1 MKVSLYIGLMT
12 IFCSACSH
20 QRLVPQISEK
30 EKVVEVTEINPDRQT
45 ALTKQN
51 FFQLVQIYDISPFLY
66 TSRISIENKVPPR
79 SHPALTLNTKYASSP
94 HKLLAQW
101 LHQEFHW
108 WANSHPGN
116 IRKAILD
123 LKQLYPQVPTTS
135 QETEKLVYLH
145 FIINYLE
152 LRSLEKYLGHKEALK
167 VMREMMKEEN
177 HYLWVYQTVIMQSET
192 VKKVIHAN
200 KLLPPGLN

>member
-1 MKVSLYIGLMT
+1 MKLILLLNFVLL
-12 IFCSACSH
+12 CSACTH
-20 QRLVPQISEK
+20 TRPGALISEQ
-30 EKVVEVTEINPDRQT
+30 EKVVEVTEIDPDRQT

-51 FFQLVQIYDISPFLY
+51 FFQLVQIFDLSPFLY
-66 TSRISIENKVPPR
+66 TSRLSIEKNVAPR
-79 SHPALTLNTKYASSP
+79 SHPVLTLNTKFANSP

-116 IRKAILD
+116 IRKAIID
-123 LKQLYPQVPTTS
+123 LKKIYPQVPKTI

-177 HYLWVYQTVIMQSET
+177 HYLWVYETVIMQSET
-192 VKKVIHAN
+192 VKKVIDAN
-200 KLLPPGLN
+200 KLMPPGLI